1 MFFSVSSSFLARL
14 AGERLVL
21 VLVNKPLGNLKK
33 RPVLVLH
40 VSELIGR
47 LVLVLVSVSVLC
59 AALLR
64 TGPYM

>member
-1 MFFSVSSSFLARL
+1 M
-14 AGERLVL
+14 
-21 VLVNKPLGNLKK
+21 LVNKPLGNLKK